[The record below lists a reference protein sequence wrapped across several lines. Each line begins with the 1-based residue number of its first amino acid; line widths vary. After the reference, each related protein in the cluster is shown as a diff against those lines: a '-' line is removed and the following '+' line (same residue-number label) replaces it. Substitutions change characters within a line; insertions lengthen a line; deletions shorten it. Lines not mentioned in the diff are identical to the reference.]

1 MEKGWLT
8 LWESCLGI
16 LREDL
21 SSGDAWVGR
30 SWWLGFTL
38 LLLCKEQTE
47 PFISVSCS
55 QLRSLPFSCC
65 SLSGEMR
72 GGKDAAKL
80 HFAPVLGTSFA
91 VSAVF

>member
-1 MEKGWLT
+1 MAD
-8 LWESCLGI
+8 SLGV
-16 LREDL
+16 LPRYPQRGYLGDA
-21 SSGDAWVGR
+21 SGDAWVGR

-55 QLRSLPFSCC
+55 QLRSLPSSCC